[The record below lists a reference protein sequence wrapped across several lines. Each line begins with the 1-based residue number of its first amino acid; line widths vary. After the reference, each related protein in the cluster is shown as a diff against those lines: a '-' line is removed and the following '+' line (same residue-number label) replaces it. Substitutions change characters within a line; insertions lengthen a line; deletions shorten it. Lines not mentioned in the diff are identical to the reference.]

1 MGATSSKQMQEYCGE
16 YGADKNYEYYSG
28 ERFCVI
34 PDYLYA
40 DAGGIERSVNG
51 DPKPNDVDAGDIDR
65 STGDADEGYS
75 WYTWWR

>member
-1 MGATSSKQMQEYCGE
+1 MGATSSKQMEDYCGE
-16 YGADKNYEYYSG
+16 YGADKNFEYYSG

-40 DAGGIERSVNG
+40 DA
-51 DPKPNDVDAGDIDR
+51 D
-65 STGDADEGYS
+65 DADEGYS

>member
-1 MGATSSKQMQEYCGE
+1 MGATSSKQMQDYCGE

-34 PDYLYA
+34 PDYLY
-40 DAGGIERSVNG
+40 
-51 DPKPNDVDAGDIDR
+51 PKPDD
-65 STGDADEGYS
+65 DADEGYT

>member
-16 YGADKNYEYYSG
+16 YGADKNFEYYSG

-34 PDYLYA
+34 PDYLY
-40 DAGGIERSVNG
+40 
-51 DPKPNDVDAGDIDR
+51 PKPNDVDAGDIDR